1 MSESK
6 TAHNKL
12 HETTFAIQA
21 IVLYFILISF
31 KAKFFLFMST
41 TYARN
46 NNIYFQL
53 FHMYSQLIDVRHPCI
68 TLLDGSA
75 DFINKTKFRV

>member
-46 NNIYFQL
+46 IIYFQL
-53 FHMYSQLIDVRHPCI
+53 FHVYSQLIDVRHHALRYLMGQRI
-68 TLLDGSA
+68 L
-75 DFINKTKFRV
+75 